1 MEIART
7 SMIHVRAPHFLWP
20 YAVRCAAHQLN
31 LWPYKLSARAIL
43 CILLGFPVDFSD
55 FLFYHPPLFRFL
67 DSRDVWFDESV
78 SYYTRYPCRVLSV
91 PPLPLFL
98 APSPPP
104 APAPPVPP
112 SPPLVLPRQSPQQPS
127 ALPRHVTVDSWGV
140 GAGGATT
147 RGTRSG
153 GAHSR
158 GTRVGGASSG
168 GAGVG
173 VLGVLEQE
181 TRAGGTTT
189 AAPTVS
195 PHLYDTR
202 VQARCHLERKEKER
216 LDQERHELQQLDQQ
230 EQQDLQ

>member
-1 MEIART
+1 
-7 SMIHVRAPHFLWP
+7 MIHVRAPHFLWP

-31 LWPYKLSARAIL
+31 LWPL
-43 CILLGFPVDFSD
+43 DFSD

-112 SPPLVLPRQSPQQPS
+112 SPPLVLPRQSSAQSPQQPS

-158 GTRVGGASSG
+158 GTRVGGARLEVL
-168 GAGVG
+168 ALEVL